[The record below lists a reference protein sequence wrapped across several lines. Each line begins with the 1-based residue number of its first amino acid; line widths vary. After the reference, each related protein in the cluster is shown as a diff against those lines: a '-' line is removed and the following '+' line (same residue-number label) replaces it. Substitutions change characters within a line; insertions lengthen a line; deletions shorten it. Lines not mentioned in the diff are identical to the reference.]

1 MAETGGPARKK
12 PGLMALLAGA
22 AVLVLAVFGIGMIYM
37 GVFDVA
43 GDRPHTKP
51 VAWLMQTVRDRS
63 IAVRAQGVVVPSN
76 LGDTTR
82 VKRGAAE
89 YGEMCAMCH
98 LGPGV
103 ERSEISQGLYPRAPE
118 LAGGTKRSVAE
129 QFWIVKHGLKM
140 TAMPAW
146 GVTHDDAI
154 LWDVVAFLQKLPGLT
169 PDQYRALTRDA
180 AEEHEMMGG
189 HGHDMPKSM
198 PGMNH

>member
-1 MAETGGPARKK
+1 MANKVGPAPKK
-12 PGLMALLAGA
+12 PALMASLTVAIVLMLVFLGMGA
-22 AVLVLAVFGIGMIYM
+22 IYV

-63 IAVRAQGVVVPSN
+63 IAVRARGVVVPSN
-76 LGDTTR
+76 LEDTVR
-82 VKRGAAE
+82 VKKGAAE

-118 LAGGTKRSVAE
+118 LAGGAKRSVVE

-154 LWDVVAFLQKLPGLT
+154 LWDVVAFLQKLPDLT
-169 PDQYRALTRDA
+169 PDKYRELTRDA
-180 AEEHEMMGG
+180 AEEHEERVG
-189 HGHDMPKSM
+189 HGHDGHNSM

>member
-1 MAETGGPARKK
+1 
-12 PGLMALLAGA
+12 LAGA
-22 AVLVLAVFGIGMIYM
+22 AVLLVAVFGIEIVYM

-43 GDRPHTKP
+43 ADRPHTQP
-51 VAWLMQTVRDRS
+51 VAWLMQTVRDHS
-63 IAVRAQGVVVPSN
+63 IEASAQGVIVPSD
-76 LGDTTR
+76 LGTPSR

-146 GVTHDDAI
+146 GATHDDAI

-169 PDQYRALTRDA
+169 PDQYRELTRDA
-180 AEEHEMMGG
+180 AEEHEKMGG
-189 HGHDMPKSM
+189 HDSHDSM
-198 PGMNH
+198 PGTNH